1 MKMVRGAA
9 CGFPV
14 QETEA
19 RVTSPIEKA
28 RQYVELHP
36 LVLIGLMGAG
46 KSSIGRR
53 LAAALDLPFAD
64 ADAEIEKAAGK
75 TINEIFEENGEAYFR
90 DGERRVIARLLKEGG
105 KILATGGGAFM
116 NEETRRRIAE
126 TGISVWLKADLD
138 LLMSRVVRRD
148 NRPLLRAEN
157 PRAVMEKLIADRYP
171 VYALAD
177 ITILSREVPHHL
189 IVDEIIEAVAAC
201 TKCASMSKTGGNG

>member
-1 MKMVRGAA
+1 MWIS
-9 CGFPV
+9 C

-19 RVTSPIEKA
+19 RVTSPIEKT
-28 RQYVELHP
+28 RQYVQTHP

-46 KSSIGRR
+46 KSSIGKR

-105 KILATGGGAFM
+105 KVLATGGGAFM
-116 NEETRRRIAE
+116 NEETRARIAE
-126 TGISVWLKADLD
+126 AGISVWLKADLD
-138 LLMSRVVRRD
+138 LLMSRVARRD

-171 VYALAD
+171 VYAQAD
-177 ITILSREVPHHL
+177 ITVISRDVPHHL

-201 TKCASMSKTGGNG
+201 KKCASMGKTDRNGLKGPDNTC